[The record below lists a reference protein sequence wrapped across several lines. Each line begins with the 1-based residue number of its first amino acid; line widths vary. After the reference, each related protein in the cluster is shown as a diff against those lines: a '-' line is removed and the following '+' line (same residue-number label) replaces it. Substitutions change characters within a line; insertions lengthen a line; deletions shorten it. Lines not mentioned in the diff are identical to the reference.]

1 MSTKRQ
7 KCEHK
12 KIFWM
17 ENLKTV
23 AQPEES
29 LTFNSMNSKNHKHGF
44 AFQMIDCMSSRF
56 LMKHFSLTKR
66 EKSLMRIVLHYC
78 KICSES
84 SLTTLYSCLAEQ
96 DIYNQTTQKLINI

>member
-1 MSTKRQ
+1 MYPKVANKILRKMSTKRQ

-44 AFQMIDCMSSRF
+44 AFQMIAWVF
-56 LMKHFSLTKR
+56 VF
-66 EKSLMRIVLHYC
+66 
-78 KICSES
+78 
-84 SLTTLYSCLAEQ
+84 
-96 DIYNQTTQKLINI
+96 